1 MEREALNT
9 LLRWKD
15 NNKKKPLILKGARQV
30 GKTWIM
36 KEFGNRYYSK
46 VAYISFYNNA
56 RMRAVFEE
64 DYNIDRILMNIA
76 AETGVKVTPGDT
88 LIIFDEIQEAPKALE
103 SLKYFCEDAP
113 EYDVVAA
120 GSLLGVAIHAGIS
133 YPVGKVEELS
143 IYPMSFEEFLLAVGE
158 DILVENLINRRYEW
172 LKDLKDKYLFWLK
185 NYFFVGGMP
194 EVVQYFVDEKDYVG
208 VRKLQKSLLAN
219 YEKDF
224 GKHAEGELRLRVSQ
238 VWNAIPMQLSKENKK
253 FFFGGIKKGARMKDF
268 ELAIQWL
275 TDCGLVHKVTRV
287 SKPGLPLKS
296 YEEIEAFKLFILD
309 VGLASAMC
317 NLGSRVLLEGD
328 STFTEFKGA
337 LTENYVLQQ
346 LKSNTEYQI
355 YYYSRDTSDFEL
367 DFLLDGDE
375 GAIPVE
381 VKAQENLRAKS
392 FKNYC
397 DEFRPVTAYRT
408 SQSDYRTES
417 WMTNIPLYAIGTI

>member
-287 SKPGLPLKS
+287 SKTGMTLKS
-296 YEEIEAFKLFILD
+296 
-309 VGLASAMC
+309 
-317 NLGSRVLLEGD
+317 
-328 STFTEFKGA
+328 
-337 LTENYVLQQ
+337 
-346 LKSNTEYQI
+346 
-355 YYYSRDTSDFEL
+355 
-367 DFLLDGDE
+367 
-375 GAIPVE
+375 
-381 VKAQENLRAKS
+381 
-392 FKNYC
+392 
-397 DEFRPVTAYRT
+397 
-408 SQSDYRTES
+408 
-417 WMTNIPLYAIGTI
+417 